1 MDISSLNVIIAIY
14 NTQTSKTLLELDL
27 EMTTTKD
34 NDLQLSQ
41 LSQNGFLDFFYHLH
55 DVKL

>member
-1 MDISSLNVIIAIY
+1 MDISSLDVIIAIY
-14 NTQTSKTLLELDL
+14 NTQTSKTLLELNL
-27 EMTTTKD
+27 EMIVTKD

-41 LSQNGFLDFFYHLH
+41 LSPNGFLDFFYHLH

>member
-1 MDISSLNVIIAIY
+1 MDISSLDVIIAIY
-14 NTQTSKTLLELDL
+14 NTQTSKTLLELNL
-27 EMTTTKD
+27 EMTVTKD

-41 LSQNGFLDFFYHLH
+41 LSPNGFLDFFYHLH